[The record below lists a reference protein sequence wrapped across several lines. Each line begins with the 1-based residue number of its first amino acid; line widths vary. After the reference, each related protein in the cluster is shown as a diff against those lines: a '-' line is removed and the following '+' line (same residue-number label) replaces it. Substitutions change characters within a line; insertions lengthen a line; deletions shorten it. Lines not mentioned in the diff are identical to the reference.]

1 MLNDLQRI
9 SVKCRNMS
17 VAAIVCV
24 VAIHSH
30 ALVTQTA
37 SPHWMWVLCDI
48 VFGKLTCWAVPFF
61 FAVSGYW
68 FGVKECV
75 SEGSFEV
82 ACFYRKKFKTLCVP
96 YAFFV
101 LFGLVASIPLAYM
114 AGTKNGDGTLA
125 HIDLSWDILG
135 VTKLLPTGNGP
146 MWYLRT
152 LIFLFILAPVWRF
165 VALRFKWLLLP
176 MAGMALIS
184 PPIVISGV
192 VPFRVGQ
199 SSFFFLGLF
208 LSQCKS
214 VTIRRSLWAVGG
226 LALVAC
232 GLIWSDLLLGKY
244 GLAVSGVLPYI
255 MLGFVWALYDV
266 VAPPSFAK
274 VSRLSSYVFWIFGVH
289 IIFLNWMLPP
299 LRSFVRS
306 QIMLLIMTPAA
317 ALGAVLLSVAFA
329 MLTEKTSKTLYNT
342 IVGGR

>member
-1 MLNDLQRI
+1 MLSASDRI
-9 SVKCRNMS
+9 SAKCRNLS

-30 ALVTQTA
+30 SLVTQAT

-48 VFGKLTCWAVPFF
+48 AFGKLTCWAVPFF

-75 SEGSFEV
+75 AGGSFE
-82 ACFYRKKFKTLCVP
+82 AARFYRKKFKTLCIP
-96 YAFFV
+96 YVLFV
-101 LFGLVASIPLAYM
+101 LFGLVASMPLAYM
-114 AGTKNGDGTLA
+114 AGLKNGDGILA

-135 VTKLLPTGNGP
+135 LTKLLPTGNGP

-152 LIFLFILAPVWRF
+152 LIFLFILAPAWRF

-176 MAGMALIS
+176 IAGLALIS

-214 VTIRRSLWAVGG
+214 VTIRHSLWVVGG
-226 LALVAC
+226 LALVSG
-232 GLIWSDLLLGKY
+232 GLIWRDLLLGKY

-255 MLGFVWALYDV
+255 MLGCVWELYDV
-266 VAPPSFAK
+266 VTPLNFAK

-317 ALGAVLLSVAFA
+317 ALWAVLLCVGFA
-329 MLTEKTSKTLYNT
+329 MLLEKTSKTMYNT
-342 IVGGR
+342 VVGGR